1 MTTKTLRILF
11 LCLISTWAWAQ
22 KSLLD
27 RPVTLKLSNVRL
39 SEALAEM
46 SRKADFSYSA
56 NASLFDSNRRVD
68 LVVVNKAVRQVLDQ
82 LFKGTV
88 RYKVRGNHLILLKG
102 TPPTEDSP
110 EPPKSLYLSGFVS
123 NAETGEKI
131 SDASVFERNTLASA
145 LSDANGYYRLRL
157 PSTTKALRLQISK
170 QRYVSE
176 VVSIKPNQE
185 ENLNVALRP
194 QPVVEQLQPV
204 EPKPLETVPP
214 TTDVE
219 VKAPNVTIS
228 KKRKFNQYTLLNWL
242 LSAQQA
248 IHLQNI
254 KDTLRRPFQVSVLPF
269 VGTNHI
275 LSGQVTNELSVN
287 VIAGYS
293 GGVDGIE
300 VGGIANLVRG
310 QMSGLQ
316 MAGISNFVGN
326 GLGGLQFAG
335 VSNHA
340 FGRSSGLQLAGIAN
354 TLGGTAQVS
363 QFAGVVNLSG
373 SHLTGMQAAGVAN
386 FSFGTHQGMQLAGS
400 FNFANTLHGTQIS
413 PFNVANKVERGLQLG
428 IVNFA
433 DSSGSVPVGL
443 FSFVRQNGYRR
454 LELSANELLY
464 VNATFKTG
472 VRKFYNVFTA
482 GFTPNDSLN
491 NWLWSYG
498 YGVGTALSLNRRQTA
513 QLNLDFTLNAL
524 NVGRQ
529 RHFNQLNK
537 LHLTY
542 EQRLGRR
549 FALAAGTTLNFFATR
564 PERPEYRA
572 VSQQTL
578 GAVVMDQTYRNGWH
592 IKGWLGY
599 SAGFRWVI

>member
-1 MTTKTLRILF
+1 MTIKTLRILF

-56 NASLFDSNRRVD
+56 NASLFDSDRRVD

-529 RHFNQLNK
+529 RNFNQLNK

-578 GAVVMDQTYRNGWH
+578 GAVVMDQTYRNGLH

>member
-1 MTTKTLRILF
+1 M
-11 LCLISTWAWAQ
+11 STWAWAQ

-56 NASLFDSNRRVD
+56 NASLFDSDRRVD

-82 LFKGTV
+82 LFKGAV

-275 LSGQVTNELSVN
+275 LSGQVTNELSIN

-316 MAGISNFVGN
+316 VAGISNFVGN

-464 VNATFKTG
+464 VNTTFKTG

-498 YGVGTALSLNRRQTA
+498 YGVGTALNLNRRQTA

-529 RHFNQLNK
+529 RNFNQLNK

>member
-11 LCLISTWAWAQ
+11 LCLMSTWAWAQ

-27 RPVTLKLSNVRL
+27 RPMTLKLSNVRL

-56 NASLFDSNRRVD
+56 NASLFDSDRRVD

-204 EPKPLETVPP
+204 EPKPLATVPP

-275 LSGQVTNELSVN
+275 LSGQVTNELSIN

-363 QFAGVVNLSG
+363 QFTGVVNLSG

-498 YGVGTALSLNRRQTA
+498 YGVGTALNLNRRQTA

-529 RHFNQLNK
+529 RNFNQLNK

-578 GAVVMDQTYRNGWH
+578 GAVIMNQTYRNGWH

>member
-11 LCLISTWAWAQ
+11 LCLMSTWAWAQ

-56 NASLFDSNRRVD
+56 NASLFDSDRRVD

-82 LFKGTV
+82 LFKGAV

-219 VKAPNVTIS
+219 VKAPNVTVS

-275 LSGQVTNELSVN
+275 LSGQVTNELSIN

-300 VGGIANLVRG
+300 VGGVANLVRG

-316 MAGISNFVGN
+316 VAGISNFVGN

-464 VNATFKTG
+464 VNTTFKTG

-498 YGVGTALSLNRRQTA
+498 YGVGTALNLNRRQTA

-529 RHFNQLNK
+529 RNFNQLNK

>member
-11 LCLISTWAWAQ
+11 LCLMSTWAWAQ

-27 RPVTLKLSNVRL
+27 RPMTLKLSNVRL

-56 NASLFDSNRRVD
+56 NASLFDSDRRVD

-204 EPKPLETVPP
+204 EPKPLATVPP

-275 LSGQVTNELSVN
+275 LSGQVTNELSIN

-454 LELSANELLY
+454 LELSANKLLY

-498 YGVGTALSLNRRQTA
+498 YGVGTALNLNRRQTA

-529 RHFNQLNK
+529 RNFNQLNK

-578 GAVVMDQTYRNGWH
+578 GAVIMNQTYRNGWH